1 MEVQPDSLCSTSGI
15 HVLEDVEEDRLL
27 EVRGGGLKDRA
38 EKLVHDVGS
47 EVHEM
52 VSEVRGVVLEV
63 HEMVLEVRDVVL
75 EVHGVVLEDIVVE
88 L

>member
-1 MEVQPDSLCSTSGI
+1 M
-15 HVLEDVEEDRLL
+15 EDVEEDRLL
-27 EVRGGGLKDRA
+27 EVRDGGLKDRA

-63 HEMVLEVRDVVL
+63 HEMVLE
-75 EVHGVVLEDIVVE
+75 GIVAE
-88 L
+88 